1 MTTTTE
7 GWGRPFLRTFVVLA
21 AACTSG
27 AAAQTVLI
35 PPALDASQPVTLTLQ
50 PGEHSFDG
58 GSATRTLAAL
68 GAVCA

>member
-1 MTTTTE
+1 MTTE
-7 GWGRPFLRTFVVLA
+7 RLLRTMRPLGVVLA

-58 GSATRTLAAL
+58 GPATMTLGAH